1 LTFIY
6 FIDRKSH
13 TPHLAS
19 KSSKFEVMRTCE
31 FDEKFSSIQRKNPLR
46 IGLCENL
53 KFRMQD
59 PLKFKAFGPVHS
71 ASQSFRSRNSRQK
84 QQNPRTKEFL
94 NPVFLIHISL
104 LRVATTALPSTPQSL
119 LTSLEVQ
126 AVFQRSEHL
135 MSTFPPR
142 PCPCLC
148 PLCGSLQVVQR
159 CWGRKTGG
167 FVGSLAGAAGG
178 FAGSLRGAQIGGI
191 TGALL
196 GPAGISIGGLAGAV
210 LGGLV
215 GSSIGCEV
223 GSAVGETI
231 DAHVLNDFKCQE
243 CGHSFAHSHSSS
255 L

>member
-1 LTFIY
+1 
-6 FIDRKSH
+6 
-13 TPHLAS
+13 
-19 KSSKFEVMRTCE
+19 
-31 FDEKFSSIQRKNPLR
+31 
-46 IGLCENL
+46 
-53 KFRMQD
+53 
-59 PLKFKAFGPVHS
+59 
-71 ASQSFRSRNSRQK
+71 
-84 QQNPRTKEFL
+84 
-94 NPVFLIHISL
+94 
-104 LRVATTALPSTPQSL
+104 
-119 LTSLEVQ
+119 
-126 AVFQRSEHL
+126 
-135 MSTFPPR
+135 MSTFSPR
-142 PCPCLC
+142 PCLC

>member
-1 LTFIY
+1 
-6 FIDRKSH
+6 
-13 TPHLAS
+13 
-19 KSSKFEVMRTCE
+19 MRTCE

-126 AVFQRSEHL
+126 AVFQRLEHL
-135 MSTFPPR
+135 MSTFPPH
-142 PCPCLC
+142 PCLC

-191 TGALL
+191 AGSLL

-243 CGHSFAHSHSSS
+243 CGHSFSHSHPGRCNQPKSA
-255 L
+255 LPH